1 MVNIFSR
8 KPPPEPPRPA
18 PRLRAVPQPPIVVR
32 RSVAESG
39 DAAALVQAVV
49 DYVNAMMQQG
59 QYRRD
64 ELAPHAMWS
73 FHTDYYLAQ
82 VANGGHG
89 QFVANSRW
97 VRPIID
103 DIRNGLAAMPA
114 APYDVIFGDLCKLIE
129 ADNERANAIAAG
141 RGFGDIDPGIKAL
154 DERFFAAKC
163 YETITPA
170 NAAWLKTLPDL
181 EIVDD
186 ARFAERLREL
196 FRANPH
202 FALRTEQAERAK
214 LEFAITDPMQVAAR
228 LLSVASRRLPFRFI
242 SHGNH
247 DKAPDGREGMAWK
260 VALGQGQ
267 ARMFVFDDVAIL
279 CDVKL
284 ADGRTITPELRAEHD
299 KLLKAGDF
307 EHLKLYNHLTNVEVA
322 RIPASLI
329 TEAREAAAKHP
340 VVTAAQL
347 LIRKLAKDDKVVS
360 ISPAMKHNSGA
371 MLWLVETAQRVG
383 ILGFANGG
391 ATLLKPGGEP
401 LAVLKPAELETA
413 VFFEK
418 QVQDAAVAGG
428 AS

>member
-32 RSVAESG
+32 RSVADGG
-39 DAAALVQAVV
+39 DAAALVQSAV

-64 ELAPHAMWS
+64 ELAPQAMWS
-73 FHTDYYLAQ
+73 YHTDYYLAQ

-89 QFVANSRW
+89 QFVANSLW
-97 VRPIID
+97 AQPIID
-103 DIRNGLAAMPA
+103 DIRKGLAAMSA
-114 APYDVIFGDLCKLIE
+114 APYDAIFDDLCKLIE
-129 ADNERANAIAAG
+129 ADDERAKGIAAG
-141 RGFGDIDPGIKAL
+141 RGFGDIDPVIKAL
-154 DERFFAAKC
+154 DDRFFAAKC
-163 YETITPA
+163 YEVITPA
-170 NAAWLKTLPDL
+170 NAAWLRTLPEL
-181 EIVDD
+181 QIVDD
-186 ARFAERLREL
+186 ARFAERMREL

-247 DKAPDGREGMAWK
+247 DKAPDGREGMGWMI
-260 VALGQGQ
+260 VLGAAQS
-267 ARMFVFDDVAIL
+267 RMFVFDDVAIL
-279 CDVKL
+279 CDMQL
-284 ADGRTITPELRAEHD
+284 SDGQVLTAEIRARHEAQ
-299 KLLKAGDF
+299 LKAGDRSS
-307 EHLKLYNHLTNVEVA
+307 LKLYAEIKNVEVA

-383 ILGFANGG
+383 VLGFANGG
-391 ATLLKPGGEP
+391 ATLMKPSGEP

>member
-32 RSVAESG
+32 RSVVEAA
-39 DAAALVQAVV
+39 DPAALVQAVV
-49 DYVNAMMQQG
+49 GYVNTMVLEG
-59 QYRRD
+59 QYLHG
-64 ELAPHAMWS
+64 ELAPEAMWS
-73 FHTDYYLAQ
+73 YRTDYYLAQ
-82 VANGGHG
+82 VTNGGHG
-89 QFVANSRW
+89 QFVGNSRW
-97 VRPIID
+97 AKSIID
-103 DIRNGLAAMPA
+103 YVRNGLAAMSAVPCDA
-114 APYDVIFGDLCKLIE
+114 IFDDLCKLIE
-129 ADNERANAIAAG
+129 ADEARAKVIAAG
-141 RGFGDIDPGIKAL
+141 RGFGDIDRGIKAL
-154 DERFFAAKC
+154 DDRFFAAKC

-170 NAAWLKTLPDL
+170 NAAWLKTLPNL

-186 ARFAERLREL
+186 ARFAERMREL

-202 FALRTEQAERAK
+202 FALRTEQAERTK
-214 LEFAITDPMQVAAR
+214 LEFALTDPMQVAAR
-228 LLSVASRRLPFRFI
+228 MLAVASRRLPFRRI
-242 SHGNH
+242 SGGRH
-247 DKAPDGREGMAWK
+247 DKAPDGREGIGW
-260 VALGQGQ
+260 VVFLGSGH
-267 ARMFVFDDVAIL
+267 ARMFIFDDVAIL
-279 CDVKL
+279 CETQL
-284 ADGRTITPELRAEHD
+284 ADGRTFTPALEVERA
-299 KLLKAGDF
+299 KLAKAGAV
-307 EHLKLYNHLTNVEVA
+307 EQLKPYDDRKDVEVA